1 MEARDCRRIA
11 ASSGR
16 WPTEEGKNEKRQGSP
31 LALFVRAEES
41 GPYRKRKGFRPDSAS
56 PLCERT
62 NRIAFW
68 RRPIEPVP
76 TRNHVPET
84 SSRRLPPPPRPPLN
98 RPEKRRLRAG
108 TFPAVPGRHSIRR
121 QARSHG
127 GSSGCGPE
135 TGRRSRLVKRF
146 INSWTS
152 ALVKEESSH

>member
-84 SSRRLPPPPRPPLN
+84 SSRRLPPRLG
-98 RPEKRRLRAG
+98 RRSIARKNAG
-108 TFPAVPGRHSIRR
+108 CAPGHSQQYPDGTPYGDKPGATADR
-121 QARSHG
+121 
-127 GSSGCGPE
+127 SGCGPE